1 MRDIFRDRLHERN
14 RGMQIRHP
22 FAAIPHGQRRHV
34 FLPLAALTLVSMGGV
49 IGLNLRLETSVAPHG
64 ILSLQ
69 FAGSVAQARQIVES
83 WDETARLYAAL
94 DIGLDFLALCAYS
107 TTLAFLCVWAAEV
120 LRGRG
125 LAFVALGLLLAWGQW
140 LAGLLDAVENVAN
153 FITLLG
159 SGDESW
165 PRLAWWCAGVK
176 FSLVAAGL
184 VYTIL
189 GVVIALWFTF
199 IRRQNS

>member
-22 FAAIPHGQRRHV
+22 FAAVPHGRRRHV

-107 TTLAFLCVWAAEV
+107 TTLAFLCVWAAGAFRD
-120 LRGRG
+120 RGQ
-125 LAFVALGLLLAWGQW
+125 APVTLG
-140 LAGLLDAVENVAN
+140 N

-159 SGDESW
+159 SMDESW

-184 VYTIL
+184 AYTVL

-199 IRRQNS
+199 IRRQDS